1 MSRQVISCCLIV
13 VAVCFASSC
22 SGGSP
27 GGTRTATA
35 YLPHVDSVELA
46 NTYYSSDAVVVT
58 LHLSSQQNP
67 QALAGLQVG
76 EYPAGSW
83 ISGAYRRDGNTV
95 TLRPW
100 ITEPLAS
107 GELATKATFNLGT
120 GLEAGTYQ
128 LRVLSA
134 DEAATG
140 GLSGEYNAAAPWPVF
155 PTHAHTVYQE
165 YAFQVVSAEE

>member
-58 LHLSSQQNP
+58 MYLSSQQNP

-83 ISGAYRRDGNTV
+83 IPGAYRRDGYTV

-107 GELATKATFNLGT
+107 GELATEATFNLGT
-120 GLEAGTYQ
+120 NLEAGTYQ

-134 DEAATG
+134 AEAATG
-140 GLSGEYNAAAPWPVF
+140 GLSGEYNAAMSWPDF
-155 PTHAHTVYQE
+155 PESMHAVYREYTFTVLP
-165 YAFQVVSAEE
+165 AEE